1 MSDNFLKEND
11 LNKIL
16 NTLFEL
22 NHGLFYKRKYTINQ
36 NTSVKINGKSFG
48 VIKNILDISFINKNI
63 DEIHRI
69 NNKNTYII
77 NVDKYTIILKKKIE
91 KKDLELD
98 NNTLLINFENK
109 KIEKNNYFCCEQ
121 LLFNLSKHKYVPH
134 IELVENIEN
143 IEINKIA
150 KIKHND
156 PLVKFYGFNKGDICK
171 IVYKSNKI
179 NNMNLYFNYRIII

>member
-1 MSDNFLKEND
+1 MSDNFLKENE

-16 NTLFEL
+16 NTLLET
-22 NHGLFYKRKYTINQ
+22 NYGLFYRRKYAINE
-36 NTSVKINGKSFG
+36 NTPVKINGKSFG
-48 VIKNILDISFINKNI
+48 IIKNVLDTSFINTNI
-63 DEIHRI
+63 DEIHKIDNKGSYVI
-69 NNKNTYII
+69 NI
-77 NVDKYTIILKKKIE
+77 NKYTIVLKKKLE

-109 KIEKNNYFCCEQ
+109 KIEKNNCFNSEQ

-143 IEINKIA
+143 IETSKIA
-150 KIKHND
+150 KIKLND

-179 NNMNLYFNYRIII
+179 NNMNLLLNYRIII

>member
-77 NVDKYTIILKKKIE
+77 NVDKYTIILKKIE
-91 KKDLELD
+91 KK
-98 NNTLLINFENK
+98 I
-109 KIEKNNYFCCEQ
+109 
-121 LLFNLSKHKYVPH
+121 
-134 IELVENIEN
+134 
-143 IEINKIA
+143 
-150 KIKHND
+150 
-156 PLVKFYGFNKGDICK
+156 
-171 IVYKSNKI
+171 
-179 NNMNLYFNYRIII
+179 